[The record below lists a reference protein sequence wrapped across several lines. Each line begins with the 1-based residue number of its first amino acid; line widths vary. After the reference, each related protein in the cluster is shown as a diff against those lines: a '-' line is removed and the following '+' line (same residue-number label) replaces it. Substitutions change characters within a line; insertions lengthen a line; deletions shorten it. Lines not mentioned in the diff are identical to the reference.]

1 MRSLRMLVLL
11 APLVA
16 LAACGRG
23 EDRTVVVNPQPA
35 PAAAPVAVPMGST
48 VVVPQSTTTTTTRI
62 CPRGM
67 VTC

>member
-11 APLVA
+11 APFA
-16 LAACGRG
+16 LAACGGG

-48 VVVPQSTTTTTTRI
+48 VVIPQSTTTTTTRI